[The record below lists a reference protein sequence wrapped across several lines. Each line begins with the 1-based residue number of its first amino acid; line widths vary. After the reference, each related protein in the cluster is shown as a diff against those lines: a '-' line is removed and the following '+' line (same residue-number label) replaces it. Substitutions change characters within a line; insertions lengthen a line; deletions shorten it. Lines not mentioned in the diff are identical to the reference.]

1 MRDARENRM
10 NVLANNGIDTSKF
23 FTISL
28 DKDVLNKGVALK
40 LNGNELT
47 AEIMNYATE
56 SNVPAEEVEELKRTI
71 NENGMVACTKLY
83 RRWICAQMLRI
94 QYEIEKGKY
103 RNIEEKMR
111 TFDIKYMTDVLMNE
125 YNALDKIVRE
135 NDWDSYGERHIFYT
149 PNAVVEMYHTWY
161 NDLYKAKLKAK
172 KHIQNRNHWGAEQ
185 KEYIK
190 LGTRYK
196 YTNDIDNDLS
206 ELFRLINGMRS
217 NPNPFDMMNLMRR
230 ANAILVPCRKGS
242 TEAAIQYTVPK
253 AFMFAYKDSGAYYTL
268 KNLVLF
274 HKGFYLT
281 HDITGEILTRT
292 EAFEYLKTYL
302 KNVKNGD
309 GYMLYALMRKAIA
322 DNGVSIR
329 NLF

>member
-28 DKDVLNKGVALK
+28 DKDVLNKGVTLK

-103 RNIEEKMR
+103 KNIEDKMR
-111 TFDIKYMTDVLMNE
+111 TFDIKYMTEVLMNE

-135 NDWDSYGERHIFYT
+135 NDWESYGERHIFYT
-149 PNAVVEMYHTWY
+149 QKAVADMYDTWMK
-161 NDLYKAKLKAK
+161 DLARAKGKAK
-172 KHIQNRNHWGAEQ
+172 KHIQNRNRYGAER

-190 LGTRYK
+190 LGTRYE
-196 YTNDIDNDLS
+196 YTKDVDRDLN
-206 ELFRLINGMRS
+206 ELFHLINEMRIS
-217 NPNPFDMMNLMRR
+217 PNPYDMMNLMMR
-230 ANAILVPCRKGS
+230 ANAILVPHGKGR

-253 AFMFAYKDSGAYYTL
+253 AFMSAYKDSGVYYTL

-281 HDITGEILTRT
+281 HDLTGEILTGT
-292 EAFEYLKTYL
+292 EAFRYLKEYQ
-302 KNVKNGD
+302 KPVKNGD
-309 GYMLYALMRKAIA
+309 GYMLYALMRKAIR
-322 DNGVSIR
+322 DNGVSIC